1 MQVLS
6 MARKLPKS
14 KKHFITKTDQ
24 SQIVALIEED
34 TCVEVVEIN
43 RRNAADLIVINF
55 AIQLE
60 IQVFS

>member
-1 MQVLS
+1 

-14 KKHFITKTDQ
+14 KKHFITERDQ

-34 TCVEVVEIN
+34 TCVEVVKIN

-55 AIQLE
+55 TIRFE

>member
-6 MARKLPKS
+6 VARKLPKS
-14 KKHFITKTDQ
+14 KKHFITETDQ

-34 TCVEVVEIN
+34 TCVEVVKIN

-55 AIQLE
+55 AI
-60 IQVFS
+60 

>member
-1 MQVLS
+1 
-6 MARKLPKS
+6 MARKFPKS
-14 KKHFITKTDQ
+14 KNHFVTETGQ

-34 TCVEVVEIN
+34 TCIEVVKIN

-55 AIQLE
+55 AVRFE